1 MPAVQPT
8 RPDASMSLLVDLMTT
23 QALDEGYAIAA
34 AREPQPRA
42 ARGRP
47 AAVTSALVLLL
58 CGVLLAVAVDQLRER
73 RPGLLQARDGLRAR
87 IVAQDREVA
96 RLAREVDAVRADT
109 TRLRDQA
116 LGGTGTA
123 LASTELGAGLRAARG
138 PGIEVVLDDAP
149 GSTGDPF
156 GSDEDRA
163 TGGGRVLDRD
173 LQRVVNALWAAGAE
187 GVSVAGVRL
196 TAASAIRSAGDAVLV
211 DYRPVSPPYVI
222 QAIGD
227 PRSLEANFSDSA
239 AARGLTTLKSVV
251 GLRFSW
257 RAVKQLTLP
266 SATGSVSLRYARP
279 EGLQ

>member
-1 MPAVQPT
+1 
-8 RPDASMSLLVDLMTT
+8 
-23 QALDEGYAIAA
+23 
-34 AREPQPRA
+34 
-42 ARGRP
+42 
-47 AAVTSALVLLL
+47 VTSALVLLL